1 MTKNKE
7 LYYIMT
13 KNQRPEFN
21 QTSKPYFPGK
31 GNQAV
36 SLRRAQFFT
45 GVSPPPSKNKIKKYC
60 RHYAPKGGSKKYW
73 PQKFNVRKGIFKILD
88 HNFVKND

>member
-1 MTKNKE
+1 
-7 LYYIMT
+7 MT

-31 GNQAV
+31 RKLG
-36 SLRRAQFFT
+36 SFFAESSIFYW
-45 GVSPPPSKNKIKKYC
+45 GIPPPSKNKIKKYC